1 MREFIWCT
9 HLNPLRIYT
18 FSDYNLCMGVCVCIR
33 TWGYIM
39 YKCTKI
45 RKYKTGNVYMNIHAC
60 KWISEYVNVCKCAYG
75 WQRIWPGMSDPSHFI
90 LCWILL
96 VVAVYSHHQLIIYLL
111 FCDFNFLPVSIFIFK
126 RFSDSFIQLFIH
138 PCMCIFCIYAFI
150 DNNFYQFNNILI

>member
-96 VVAVYSHHQLIIYLL
+96 VVAIYSHHQLFIYC
-111 FCDFNFLPVSIFIFK
+111 FVISVFFLC
-126 RFSDSFIQLFIH
+126 RFSFSRDSVIHSFSCLFILVCVYFAYMH
-138 PCMCIFCIYAFI
+138 L
-150 DNNFYQFNNILI
+150 LIITFTNLTTF